1 MKRLNVLIVWEIE
14 EISNINIPKDS
25 VLCIGNFDGVHPGHM
40 SVIDTGRK
48 IAQDYGKEV
57 SILSFLPHP
66 RLIINPKNFFIL
78 TDLREKIKLLST
90 KVDNIIIINFLKIMN
105 MEPTDF
111 CNFIENHFRPHSIC
125 TGFDFSFGKNAKG
138 KPSDLKSYFEKLGKK
153 VEIIEKVSLAGEKIS
168 SSLLRRIITSGNI
181 SEYLEITGRP
191 YQIRGIVTKG
201 VGRGKTIG
209 VPTANI
215 ITMYQLPPHGVYASF
230 VKIEG
235 AKEILPS
242 VSNIGYQPT
251 FNSFKETVE
260 THIIDFDQNIYGQKI
275 TLMLIKKIRDVK
287 KFANEHE
294 LKKQIQEDIKEAKSI
309 LK

>member
-111 CNFIENHFRPHSIC
+111 CNFIENHFHPHSIC

-209 VPTANI
+209 FPTANI
-215 ITMYQLPPHGVYASF
+215 ISTYQLPPHGVYASF

>member
-111 CNFIENHFRPHSIC
+111 CNFIENYFRPYSIC